1 MKKFTTLIVLIVV
14 INCTCY
20 AQKYIGGGLAFGSQ
34 IESAGIGINGEY
46 FVTDQISIAPSLIY
60 FFPRTLFGD
69 LKFKQTDLN
78 INANYHFITDNEFD
92 IYALGG
98 INVAIVSVPFF
109 NPFSGERNSNS
120 ATEIGLNIGGGFN
133 YHLNDKLLPFA
144 ELKYNIS
151 SFDQLILMGGVRII
165 LN

>member
-1 MKKFTTLIVLIVV
+1 MKKIIILIILVIIV
-14 INCTCY
+14 NCTCY
-20 AQKYIGGGLAFGSQ
+20 AQKYIGGGLAFGTQ
-34 IESAGIGINGEY
+34 IESVGIGINGEY

-78 INANYHFITDNEFD
+78 INANYHFDTDSELDF
-92 IYALGG
+92 YALGG
-98 INVAIVSVPFF
+98 INFAIVSVPFF
-109 NPFSGERNSNS
+109 NPFTAERTSNT
-120 ATEIGLNIGGGFN
+120 ATEVGLNLGAGFN
-133 YHLNDKLLPFA
+133 YKLNDKLMPFA

-151 SFDQLILMGGVRII
+151 NFDQLILMGGVRLI